1 MAMYI
6 ESVPNRHSPPA
17 VLLRESYREAGKVR
31 KRTLANLSCLSAEV
45 IEGLKVLLRGG
56 VAVPSAESVLTVER
70 SLPHGHVAAVL
81 GAARGSGS
89 SGWFA
94 AAPQEL
100 QPLLQAMLVAR
111 VLEPASKLATHRM
124 LQEDTATS
132 SLGRVLGV
140 GQCSADDLYRALDWL
155 HDAQG
160 GIERRLA
167 RQHLVDSTLVLYDL
181 TSTWLTGRCCELAAR
196 GHSRDGKRDDPQ
208 IVFGLVCTAEGCPIS
223 VQVFKGNTADPATV
237 AAQVAKLKAHF
248 GIERIAWVGDR
259 GMLTSARIAQVLKPE
274 GMDWVSSLR
283 APQIAQLAAEHGP
296 FQPSLF
302 DERNL
307 LELAS
312 QHFPGERLV
321 VCRNPLLAEERARQR
336 LELLA
341 ATEADLSR
349 IAAATQRTR
358 NPLRGEQAIALRV
371 GRVIAR
377 FHMAKHLALTI
388 TDTSLAW
395 ARRIDAIAAEAALDG
410 LYVIRTSLPQDQ
422 LDAPAAVAAYKS
434 LAQVERAFR
443 SLKTVDLK
451 VRPVFHYSEQRVRAH
466 VFLCMLAYY
475 VEWHMRRRLTPML
488 FDDEYLDEASARRAS
503 PVVKAVRSE
512 QAKAKDATRRAD
524 DGLPLHSFRTLL
536 KDLATLTYNITHTA
550 LNPEAKI
557 TLTTRPTPIQTKAFT
572 LLGLNP
578 ACTQ

>member
-1 MAMYI
+1 MYI
-6 ESVPNRHSPPA
+6 ESVPNRDSPPA
-17 VLLRESYREAGKVR
+17 ILLRESYREDGKVR
-31 KRTLANLSCLSAEV
+31 KRTLANLSCLPADV

-56 VAVPSAESVLTVER
+56 VAVPSAESVFTVER

-89 SGWFA
+89 SVWFGS
-94 AAPQEL
+94 APQDL
-100 QPLLQAMLVAR
+100 QPVLQAMLVAR
-111 VLEPASKLATHRM
+111 LLEPASKLATHRM
-124 LQEDTATS
+124 LHDDTATS
-132 SLGRVLGV
+132 SLGLLLGV

-155 HDAQG
+155 HQAQPA
-160 GIERRLA
+160 IERRLA
-167 RQHLVDSTLVLYDL
+167 RQHLLGSTLVLYDL

-223 VQVFKGNTADPATV
+223 VEVLKGNKADPATV
-237 AAQVAKLKAHF
+237 GAQVVKLKERF
-248 GIERIAWVGDR
+248 GIERIAWAGDR
-259 GMLTSARIAQVLKPE
+259 GMLTSARIEQVLKPQ

-307 LELAS
+307 LELTS
-312 QHFPGERLV
+312 QHFPDERLV
-321 VCRNPLLAEERARQR
+321 VCRNPLLAQERARKR

-341 ATEADLSR
+341 ATQADLAK
-349 IAAATQRTR
+349 IAAATQRAR

-371 GRVIAR
+371 GRVIER
-377 FHMAKHLALTI
+377 FHMAKHLELTI

-395 ARRIDAIAAEAALDG
+395 ARRDQTIAAEAALDG
-410 LYVIRTSLPQDQ
+410 LYVIRTSMPKDK
-422 LDAPAAVAAYKS
+422 LDANAAVAAYKS
-434 LAQVERAFR
+434 LAHVERAFR
-443 SLKTVDLK
+443 SMKTVDLN
-451 VRPVFHYSEQRVRAH
+451 VRPIFHYTEQRVRAH

-475 VEWHMRRRLTPML
+475 VEWHMRARLKPML
-488 FDDEYLDEASARRAS
+488 FDDEHLEEASATRAS
-503 PVVKAVRSE
+503 PVAKAVRSE
-512 QAKAKDATRRAD
+512 QAKAKDAGKRAE

-536 KDLATLTYNITHTA
+536 KDLGTLTYNITHTT

-557 TLTTRPTPIQTKAFT
+557 TLTARPTPVQNKAFK

>member
-1 MAMYI
+1 MPMYI
-6 ESVPNRHSPPA
+6 ESVSNRDSPPA
-17 VLLRESYREAGKVR
+17 ILLRESYREDGKVR

-45 IEGLKVLLRGG
+45 IEGLKVLMRGG
-56 VAVPSAESVLTVER
+56 VAVASAESLFVVER
-70 SLPHGHVAAVL
+70 SLPHGHVAAAL

-89 SGWFA
+89 SIWFGS
-94 AAPQEL
+94 APADL
-100 QPLLQAMLVAR
+100 QPVLQAMLVAR
-111 VLEPASKLATHRM
+111 LLEPASKLATHRM
-124 LQEDTATS
+124 LHDDTASS

-155 HDAQG
+155 HDAQA

-167 RQHLVDSTLVLYDL
+167 RQHLVGSTLVLYDL
-181 TSTWLTGRCCELAAR
+181 TSSWLTGRCCPLAAR

-208 IVFGLVCTAEGCPIS
+208 IVFGLVCTSEGCPIS
-223 VQVFKGNTADPATV
+223 VEVFKGNTADPATV
-237 AAQVAKLKAHF
+237 AAQVSKLKDRF
-248 GIERIAWVGDR
+248 GIERVAWAGDR
-259 GMLTSARIAQVLKPE
+259 GMLTSARIEQVLKPQ

-283 APQIAQLAAEHGP
+283 APQIAQLATEHGP
-296 FQPSLF
+296 LQPSLF

-307 LELAS
+307 LELTS

-321 VCRNPLLAEERARQR
+321 VCRNPLLAEERARKR

-341 ATEADLSR
+341 ATEADLAK
-349 IAAATQRTR
+349 IAAATQRAR
-358 NPLRGEQAIALRV
+358 KPLRGEQAIALRV

-395 ARRIDAIAAEAALDG
+395 VRKDEAIAAEAALDG
-410 LYVIRTSLPQDQ
+410 LYVIRTSLPREK
-422 LDAPAAVAAYKS
+422 LDTNATVAAYKS
-434 LAQVERAFR
+434 LAHVERAFR
-443 SLKTVDLK
+443 SMKTVDMN
-451 VRPVFHYSEQRVRAH
+451 VRPIFHYTEQRVRAH

-475 VEWHMRRRLTPML
+475 VEWHMRARLKPML
-488 FDDEYLDEASARRAS
+488 FDDEHLDEASASRAS
-503 PVVKAVRSE
+503 AVAKAVRST
-512 QAKAKDATRRAD
+512 QAKAKDASKQAE

-550 LNPEAKI
+550 LHPKVKI
-557 TLTTRPTPIQTKAFT
+557 ALTARPTALQDKAFK